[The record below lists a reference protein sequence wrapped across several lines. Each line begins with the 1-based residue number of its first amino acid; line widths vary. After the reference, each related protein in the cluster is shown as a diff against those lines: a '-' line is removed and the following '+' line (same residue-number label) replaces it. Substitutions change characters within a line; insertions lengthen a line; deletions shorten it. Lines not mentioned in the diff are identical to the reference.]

1 MRGGCAWSRA
11 RRADRLG
18 TRPGVD
24 EEATHVK
31 QLSGLDSAFLDL
43 EDDHQFLHVSQLL
56 ILRRPDDPAFEP
68 HPVWRRQLADRLHQ
82 LEPLRRR
89 LVEVPFGLDHPYWIN
104 DPDFDLDFHVRRS
117 AVPPP
122 GSDDDLDELVG
133 RLIAAPMDRDHPLWV
148 SHVIEGLSDDRF
160 AILTMIHHSTIDGAA
175 GADLLELMLDDT
187 PDAEV
192 PSHAGEWEAEAPPS
206 TAGVLARAA
215 ANGLRRPGRGLL
227 LAARAGQS
235 VAKASRNP
243 AVIDLADRVRG
254 SLRGPLGSLLNVG
267 RERDPDQDLPRLPPV
282 VTPPTPFNA
291 PVSRYRRFAHRAL
304 PLAEVKAVGKEAGA
318 TINDV
323 VVALCAGGLRRW
335 LLERGELP
343 DRPLTAMIPVSLR
356 EGGEDEQWTN
366 RVSATVAALPTD
378 VEDPVERLRV
388 AHDGLRVAKQVFA
401 ALPGELSPDA
411 AGLGVP
417 ATVTAVSRALTRWG
431 SVAPAPFNT
440 VVSNVPGPREPLYLG
455 GATMTHYI
463 PVSAVADP
471 VGLNITVQSYVD
483 QLDIG
488 LLACAELLPDLHDL
502 ADAVVGEFD
511 ALRAAVRGGE

>member
-1 MRGGCAWSRA
+1 
-11 RRADRLG
+11 
-18 TRPGVD
+18 
-24 EEATHVK
+24 VK

-56 ILRRPDDPAFEP
+56 ILQRPDDPDFAP
-68 HPVWRRQLADRLHQ
+68 YPAWRRQLADRLHQ

-89 LVEVPFGLDHPYWIN
+89 LVPVPFGLDHPYWIE
-104 DPDFDLDFHVRRS
+104 DPDFDLDFHVRHS

-133 RLIAAPMDRDHPLWV
+133 RLVAAPMDRDHPLWV
-148 SHVIEGLSDDRF
+148 SHVIEGLAPEEEGGAERF

-175 GADLLELMLDDT
+175 GADLLELMLDDV
-187 PDAEV
+187 PDAE
-192 PSHAGEWEAEAPPS
+192 PPAHAGQWRAEEPPS
-206 TAGVLARAA
+206 TAQVLARAA
-215 ANGLRRPGRGLL
+215 ANGVRRPARGLL
-227 LAARAGQS
+227 LAARAGQE
-235 VAKASRNP
+235 VARASRNP

-254 SLRGPLGSLLNVG
+254 SLRGPLGSLLNAG
-267 RERDPDQDLPRLPPV
+267 RERDPDQDVPRLPPLV
-282 VTPPTPFNA
+282 APPTPFNR

-304 PLAEVKAVGKEAGA
+304 PLAEVKAVGKHADA

-343 DRPLTAMIPVSLR
+343 DAPLTAMIPVSLR
-356 EGGEDEQWTN
+356 EGDEDEVWTN

-378 VEDPVERLRV
+378 VDGPLARLHA
-388 AHDGLRVAKQVFA
+388 AHDALRVAKQVFA
-401 ALPGELSPDA
+401 ALPGDLTPDA

-417 ATVTAVSRALTRWG
+417 ATVTAVSRALSRWS
-431 SVAPAPFNT
+431 SVTPAPFNT
-440 VVSNVPGPREPLYLG
+440 VVSNVPGPREPLWLG
-455 GATMTHYI
+455 GARMTHYI
-463 PVSAVADP
+463 PVSAIADP

-488 LLACAELLPDLHDL
+488 LLGCAGLLPDLPDL
-502 ADAVVGEFD
+502 ADAVADEF
-511 ALRAAVRGGE
+511 AVLRAAVEGTEGTEG

>member
-1 MRGGCAWSRA
+1 M
-11 RRADRLG
+11 
-18 TRPGVD
+18 
-24 EEATHVK
+24 K

-56 ILRRPDDPAFEP
+56 ILERPHADFEP
-68 HPVWRRQLADRLHQ
+68 FPAWRRQLADRLHQ

-89 LVEVPFGLDHPYWIN
+89 LVQVPFGLDHPYWIA
-104 DPDFDLDFHVRRS
+104 DPDFDLDFHVRHS

-122 GSDDDLDELVG
+122 GTDEQLDELVG
-133 RLIAAPMDRDHPLWV
+133 RLVAAPMDRDHPLWV
-148 SHVIEGLSDDRF
+148 SHVIEGLAGEEGGADRF
-160 AILTMIHHSTIDGAA
+160 AILTMIHHSTVDGAA
-175 GADLLELMLDDT
+175 GADLLELMLDDV
-187 PDAEV
+187 PDAEP
-192 PSHAGEWEAEAPPS
+192 PSHAGQWATEPPPS
-206 TAGVLARAA
+206 TAVVLARAA
-215 ANGLRRPGRGLL
+215 VNGVRRPARGLV

-235 VAKASRNP
+235 LARASRNP

-254 SLRGPLGSLLNVG
+254 SLRGRVGSVLNIG
-267 RERDPDQDLPRLPPV
+267 RERDPDQDLPRLPPL

-291 PVSRYRRFAHRAL
+291 PVSRYRRFAHRSL

-323 VVALCAGGLRRW
+323 VVALCSGGLRHW
-335 LLERGELP
+335 LLDRGELP
-343 DRPLTAMIPVSLR
+343 DQPLTAMIPVSLR

-378 VEDPVERLRV
+378 VEDPVERLRL

-417 ATVTAVSRALTRWG
+417 ATVSAVSRALARW
-431 SVAPAPFNT
+431 SAVTPAPFNL
-440 VVSNVPGPREPLYLG
+440 VISNVPGPREPLYLG
-455 GATMTHYI
+455 GATMRHYI
-463 PVSAVADP
+463 PVSAIADP
-471 VGLNITVQSYVD
+471 VGLNVTVQSYVD

-488 LLACAELLPDLHDL
+488 LLSCAELVPDLPDL
-502 ADAVVGEFD
+502 ADAIIGEFD
-511 ALRAAVRGGE
+511 ALRATVRSGG

>member
-1 MRGGCAWSRA
+1 M
-11 RRADRLG
+11 
-18 TRPGVD
+18 
-24 EEATHVK
+24 K

-56 ILRRPDDPAFEP
+56 ILERPDADLEPYPA
-68 HPVWRRQLADRLHQ
+68 WRRQLADRIHQ

-89 LVEVPFGLDHPYWIN
+89 LVQVPFGLDHPYWIA
-104 DPDFDLDFHVRRS
+104 DPDFDLDFHVRHS

-122 GSDDDLDELVG
+122 GTDDQLDELVA
-133 RLIAAPMDRDHPLWV
+133 RLVAAPMDREHPLWV
-148 SHVIEGLSDDRF
+148 SHVIEGLAPEEEGGADRF

-175 GADLLELMLDDT
+175 GADLLALMLDDV
-187 PDAEV
+187 PDAE
-192 PSHAGEWEAEAPPS
+192 PPGHAGEWTSEAPPS

-215 ANGLRRPGRGLL
+215 ANGVRRPARGLL

-235 VAKASRNP
+235 MARASRNP

-254 SLRGPLGSLLNVG
+254 SLRGPLGSVLNVG
-267 RERDPDQDLPRLPPV
+267 RERDPDQDLPRLPPL

-323 VVALCAGGLRRW
+323 VVALCGGGLRRW

-343 DRPLTAMIPVSLR
+343 DQPLTAMIPVSLR
-356 EGGEDEQWTN
+356 EGDEDEPWTN

-378 VEDPVERLRV
+378 VDGPVARLRA
-388 AHDGLRVAKQVFA
+388 AHDALRVAKQVFA
-401 ALPGELSPDA
+401 AMPGQLTPDA

-455 GATMTHYI
+455 SATMTHYI
-463 PVSAVADP
+463 PVSAIADP

-488 LLACAELLPDLHDL
+488 LLACAELVPDLHDL
-502 ADAVVGEFD
+502 ADAVVTEFD
-511 ALRAAVRGGE
+511 ELRAAVRDGG

>member
-1 MRGGCAWSRA
+1 M
-11 RRADRLG
+11 
-18 TRPGVD
+18 
-24 EEATHVK
+24 K

-56 ILRRPDDPAFEP
+56 ILRRPDDPDFAP
-68 HPVWRRQLADRLHQ
+68 YPAWRRQLADRIHQ

-89 LVEVPFGLDHPYWIN
+89 LVEVPFGLDHPYWIA
-104 DPDFDLDFHVRRS
+104 DPDFDLDFHVRHS
-117 AVPPP
+117 AVPAP
-122 GSDDDLDELVG
+122 GSDDQLDVLVS
-133 RLIAAPMDRDHPLWV
+133 RLIASPMDRDHPLWV
-148 SHVIEGLSDDRF
+148 SHVIEGLSENRF
-160 AILTMIHHSTIDGAA
+160 AILTMVHHSAVDGAA
-175 GADLLELMLDDT
+175 GADLLELMLDDV
-187 PDAEV
+187 PDAEP
-192 PSHAGEWEAEAPPS
+192 PSHAGEWTREEPPS

-215 ANGLRRPGRGLL
+215 ANGLRRPARGLL

-235 VAKASRNP
+235 VARASRNP

-254 SLRGPLGSLLNVG
+254 SLRGPLGSVLNLG
-267 RERDPDQDLPRLPPV
+267 RDRDPEQDLPRLPPL
-282 VTPPTPFNA
+282 VTPPAPFNG

-323 VVALCAGGLRRW
+323 VVALCGGGLRRW
-335 LLERGELP
+335 LLDRGELP
-343 DRPLTAMIPVSLR
+343 DQPLTAMIPVSLR
-356 EGGEDEQWTN
+356 EGDEDEQWTN

-378 VEDPVERLRV
+378 IDDPLARLRA
-388 AHDGLRVAKQVFA
+388 AHDALRVAKQVFA
-401 ALPGELSPDA
+401 ALPGQLTPDA

-417 ATVTAVSRALTRWG
+417 ATVTAVSRALTRW
-431 SVAPAPFNT
+431 SAVAPAPFNT

-488 LLACAELLPDLHDL
+488 LLACAQLMPDLHDL
-502 ADAVVGEFD
+502 ADAVVAEFD
-511 ALRAAVRGGE
+511 VLRAAVRGDG

>member
-1 MRGGCAWSRA
+1 M
-11 RRADRLG
+11 
-18 TRPGVD
+18 
-24 EEATHVK
+24 K

-56 ILRRPDDPAFEP
+56 ILERPDDPDFAP
-68 HPVWRRQLADRLHQ
+68 YPVWRRQLADRLHQ

-89 LVEVPFGLDHPYWIN
+89 LVQVPFGLDHPYWIA
-104 DPDFDLDFHVRRS
+104 DPDFDLDFHVRHS

-122 GSDDDLDELVG
+122 GTDAQLDELVG

-148 SHVIEGLSDDRF
+148 SHVIEGLAGEEGGADRF
-160 AILTMIHHSTIDGAA
+160 AILTMIHHSTVDGAA
-175 GADLLELMLDDT
+175 GADLLELMLDDV
-187 PDAEV
+187 PDAEP
-192 PSHAGEWEAEAPPS
+192 PSHAGEWTPEVPPS
-206 TAGVLARAA
+206 TVGVLARAA
-215 ANGLRRPGRGLL
+215 VNGVRRPARGLL

-235 VAKASRNP
+235 LARASRNP
-243 AVIDLADRVRG
+243 AVIDLADKVRG
-254 SLRGPLGSLLNVG
+254 TLRGRVGSVLNIG
-267 RERDPDQDLPRLPPV
+267 RDRDPEQDLPRLPPL
-282 VTPPTPFNA
+282 VTPRTPFNA

-304 PLAEVKAVGKEAGA
+304 PLPEVKAVGKEAGA

-323 VVALCAGGLRRW
+323 VVALCSGGLRHW
-335 LLERGELP
+335 LLDRGELP
-343 DRPLTAMIPVSLR
+343 DQPLTAMIPVSLR

-378 VEDPVERLRV
+378 VEDPLERLGA
-388 AHDGLRVAKQVFA
+388 AHEALRIAKQVFA
-401 ALPGELSPDA
+401 ALPGELSPEA

-417 ATVTAVSRALTRWG
+417 ATVTAVSRAVTRW
-431 SVAPAPFNT
+431 STVAPAPFNL

-455 GATMTHYI
+455 GARMTHYV

-471 VGLNITVQSYVD
+471 VGLNVTVQSYVD

-488 LLACAELLPDLHDL
+488 LLACAELLPDLDDL
-502 ADAVVGEFD
+502 ADAMLGEFD

>member
-1 MRGGCAWSRA
+1 V
-11 RRADRLG
+11 
-18 TRPGVD
+18 RPPRDD
-24 EEATHVK
+24 EEVSYVK

-56 ILRRPDDPAFEP
+56 ILERPNADFEP
-68 HPVWRRQLADRLHQ
+68 YPAWRRQLADRLHQ

-89 LVEVPFGLDHPYWIN
+89 LVEVPFGLDHPYWIA
-104 DPDFDLDFHVRRS
+104 DPDFDIDFHVRHS

-122 GSDDDLDELVG
+122 GTDDQLDALVS

-148 SHVIEGLSDDRF
+148 SHVIEGLAGEEGGADRF
-160 AILTMIHHSTIDGAA
+160 AILTMVHHSAVDGAA
-175 GADLLELMLDDT
+175 GADLLALMLDDVA
-187 PDAEV
+187 DAEP
-192 PSHAGEWEAEAPPS
+192 PSHAGEWTPEAPPS

-215 ANGLRRPGRGLL
+215 ANGLRRPARGLL

-235 VAKASRNP
+235 LAKASRNP
-243 AVIDLADRVRG
+243 AVIDLAGRVRG
-254 SLRGPLGSLLNVG
+254 SLRGPVGAVLNVG
-267 RERDPDQDLPRLPPV
+267 RDRDPEQDLPRLPPLV
-282 VTPPTPFNA
+282 SPPTPFNG

-323 VVALCAGGLRRW
+323 VVALCGGALRRW

-343 DRPLTAMIPVSLR
+343 DQPLTAMIPVSLR
-356 EGGEDEQWTN
+356 EGDEDEQWTN
-366 RVSATVAALPTD
+366 RVSATVVALPTD
-378 VEDPVERLRV
+378 IEGPVAQLRA
-388 AHDGLRVAKQVFA
+388 AHDALRVAKQVFA
-401 ALPGELSPDA
+401 ALPGELTPDA

-417 ATVTAVSRALTRWG
+417 ATVTAVSRALTRW
-431 SVAPAPFNT
+431 SAVAPVPFNT
-440 VVSNVPGPREPLYLG
+440 VVSNVPGPREPLYLA
-455 GATMTHYI
+455 GARMTHYI

-488 LLACAELLPDLHDL
+488 LLACAELMPDLHDL
-502 ADAVVGEFD
+502 ADAVVLEFD